1 MSTVITSSLHR
12 TAIKDAV
19 VLVYMLLACFPVV
32 WDKERASVLLV
43 LEHILNFNIELGRIV
58 LNRKGY
64 EEAQKL
70 VPQLL
75 VLASR
80 HGFVYNGGDKP
91 TLMDIAEILQSIV
104 GPLVASVNALT
115 WAGVYLTEDDARHLL
130 SLPLARLQTMVDEW
144 VCEQSDMDVP
154 KTMSSHQSPNICLT
168 QSTGQKH
175 REVWWATGQSYA
187 GEPPHDLD
195 NTALDSHASSSLGGY
210 SSRVTNFIPSLHP
223 GNLPPQIG
231 LSTVITKSV
240 GQTRNVVWWASPQAT
255 LPQDITGSKL
265 ASTPPS
271 TGTPPNELSQPHT
284 NTKSSCDLK
293 TANCGDVWW
302 KPLVRPRAPLVPSSQ
317 VASGPKSTSI
327 AEQPTKFDSNAAT
340 QDQPALS
347 LGQLLPGL
355 VDANIYC
362 PGGLYHPRPVR
373 AFGLSRFS
381 FFDAQMEHNAETDR
395 VDSCGPTLHPLGP
408 RPEPA
413 VVRVERD
420 SSHTLS
426 LPNAYRPWID
436 TSSTRSSQRDFS
448 ASEVSLGPVS
458 PIGSLGCEFCR
469 SVSSF
474 GPTTPTDWASPW
486 WRDDH
491 YLGDIYSAPEFDD
504 ASPAQDLRSQA
515 EIEVPKAKE
524 MTTGRRLRRK
534 LKAIV
539 ASVRKAYD

>member
-1 MSTVITSSLHR
+1 MSTVITPSLHR
-12 TAIKDAV
+12 AAVKDAV
-19 VLVYMLLACFPVV
+19 VLVYTLLACFPVV
-32 WDKERASVLLV
+32 WDKERASVLLL

-91 TLMDIAEILQSIV
+91 TLMDIAGILQAIV
-104 GPLVASVNALT
+104 GPLVASVDTLT
-115 WAGVYLTEDDARHLL
+115 WADVYLTEDDARRLL

-175 REVWWATGQSYA
+175 REVWWATSQSCA
-187 GEPPHDLD
+187 GEPLHDLD
-195 NTALDSHASSSLGGY
+195 NTALDSHTSSSPGGY
-210 SSRVTNFIPSLHP
+210 SSKVTNFTPNLHP
-223 GNLPPQIG
+223 GNLSLQLG
-231 LSTVITKSV
+231 LSTTITKSV
-240 GQTRNVVWWASPQAT
+240 GQTRNLVWWASHQAT

-265 ASTPPS
+265 ASTPS
-271 TGTPPNELSQPHT
+271 TEIPPNELSRSHT

-317 VASGPKSTSI
+317 VASGPKSSSI
-327 AEQPTKFDSNAAT
+327 TEQPTKFDSNAAT

-347 LGQLLPGL
+347 LGQLLPSL
-355 VDANIYC
+355 VDANIYR
-362 PGGLYHPRPVR
+362 PGGLHHPRPVR

-381 FFDAQMEHNAETDR
+381 FFDAQMDHNAETDR

-420 SSHTLS
+420 SSPTLS

-458 PIGSLGCEFCR
+458 PIGSLGCEFCG
-469 SVSSF
+469 SASSF
-474 GPTTPTDWASPW
+474 GPTTPTELASPR
-486 WRDDH
+486 WRDEQ
-491 YLGDIYSAPEFDD
+491 YLGDIDWATEFDD
-504 ASPAQDLRSQA
+504 ASPPQDLHSQA

-524 MTTGRRLRRK
+524 VTTGRKLRQK